1 MREVRAQLPCSESMK
16 AVSSAVVQ
24 AKLLDLRGQNNIGSL
39 DLRSTSV
46 CCIKCTFHSSDNGL
60 QETDKSLELPSFS
73 CLSSDVSKAK
83 FAKQTHIS
91 VKKHNQSRRTNYS
104 AEASTYD
111 GKVLSTASSAA
122 RERFGVLL
130 LNLGGPETLNDV
142 QPFLFNLFA
151 DPDILRLPRLFQFLQ
166 RPLAQ
171 LISVFRA
178 PKGEG
183 YAAIGGG
190 SPLRRITDDQA

>member
-1 MREVRAQLPCSESMK
+1 MK

-39 DLRSTSV
+39 DLSMCRRSTSV

-73 CLSSDVSKAK
+73 S
-83 FAKQTHIS
+83 
-91 VKKHNQSRRTNYS
+91 
-104 AEASTYD
+104 STYD

-151 DPDILRLPRLFQFLQ
+151 DPDILQLPRLFQFLQ